1 MKTHLHTDTTV
12 IREEGTTQPPV
23 KVCMHVLE
31 TVRTD
36 VRVMREATALVEA
49 GFAVSI
55 LDVEGERSVPDEE
68 NMHGVCVKHIIRPG
82 WFVSARFKPWFLVKF
97 MTMIIWGTFRLVRL
111 STDVYHAQDQRALP
125 ACFLAALIRR
135 KPLVFDAH
143 ELPLSDGAL
152 KRWQRLHALATRFLV
167 SVLPR
172 CTGIITVSA
181 PIAQEICR
189 RYRTPEVSLVRN
201 VPAYQVVPRSNK
213 LRHRL
218 GANQDVSIALYQGGV
233 QPNRGL
239 DRLIRAAP
247 FLGPN
252 ILIVLLGSTPGETQ
266 HQLSALIASEGVADR
281 VKLLPAV
288 PYEELLEW
296 TASADIGLIIY
307 SPDHSPNVRM
317 CLPNK
322 LFEYLMA
329 GLPVLASELDA
340 VVDVINSYGVGQVAS
355 SLAPADVGAAITAML
370 ADPVALAEMRHHALD
385 AARQEFCWEKEK
397 QRLLQFYQNILE
409 TRNV

>member
-1 MKTHLHTDTTV
+1 MKQLSAVEMKEAHSDA
-12 IREEGTTQPPV
+12 TTQSPIR
-23 KVCMHVLE
+23 VCMHVLE

-49 GFAVSI
+49 GFSVSI
-55 LDVEGERSVPDEE
+55 LDVEGERSVPNEE
-68 NMHGVCVKHIIRPG
+68 NMRGVCVQHMIRAN

-97 MTMIIWGTFRLVRL
+97 MVMIIWGTFRLLRL
-111 STDVYHAQDQRALP
+111 PADVYHAQDQRALP

-143 ELPLSDGAL
+143 ELPLSDGVL
-152 KRWQRLHALATRFLV
+152 KRWRRLHALSTRFLI

-172 CTGIITVSA
+172 CTGIITVSG
-181 PIAQEICR
+181 PIAQEICK
-189 RYRTPEVSLVRN
+189 RYRVPEVSLVRN
-201 VPAYQVVPRSNK
+201 VPAYQVVSRGNK
-213 LRHRL
+213 LRQHL
-218 GANQDVSIALYQGGV
+218 GVNQDVSIALYQGGM

-239 DRLIRAAP
+239 DRLVRAAP

-252 ILIVLLGSTPGETQ
+252 ILIVLLGPTTRETQ
-266 HQLSALIASEGVADR
+266 LQLRSLIASEGVADR
-281 VKLLPAV
+281 VKILPPV

-307 SPDHSPNVRM
+307 SPDDSPNVKM

-329 GLPVLASELDA
+329 GIPVLSSELDA
-340 VVDVINSYGVGQVAS
+340 VKEVIKTYNVGQVVS

-370 ADPVALAEMRHHALD
+370 SDPVALAEMRQHALD

>member
-1 MKTHLHTDTTV
+1 MKQLSKVETKKPCSNAM
-12 IREEGTTQPPV
+12 TQSPV
-23 KVCMHVLE
+23 RICMHVLGK
-31 TVRTD
+31 VRTD

-49 GFAVSI
+49 GFLVSI
-55 LDVEGERSVPDEE
+55 IDVVGEKSVPDEE
-68 NMHGVCVKHIIRPG
+68 NIHGVYVKHIIRSS

-97 MTMIIWGTFRLVRL
+97 MVMIIWGTFQLVRL
-111 STDVYHAQDQRALP
+111 PADVYHAQDQRALP
-125 ACFLAALIRR
+125 ACFIAALIRR

-143 ELPLSDGAL
+143 ELPLSDGVL
-152 KRWQRLHALATRFLV
+152 KRWQRLHALSTRFLV

-172 CTGIITVSA
+172 CTGIITVSS
-181 PIAQEICR
+181 PIAQEICK
-189 RYRTPEVSLVRN
+189 RYRVPEVSLVRN
-201 VPAYQVVPRSNK
+201 VPAYQVVPRGNK
-213 LRHRL
+213 LRHYL
-218 GANQDVSIALYQGGV
+218 GVKQDVSIALYQGGM

-239 DRLIRAAP
+239 DRLVRAAP

-252 ILIVLLGSTPGETQ
+252 ILIVMLGPTTRETQ
-266 HQLSALIASEGVADR
+266 LQLRALIASEGVADR
-281 VKLLPAV
+281 VKILPPV

-307 SPDHSPNVRM
+307 APDDSPNVRM

-329 GLPVLASELDA
+329 GIPVLASELDA
-340 VVDVINSYGVGQVAS
+340 VVDVIKSYSVGQVAS
-355 SLAPADVGAAITAML
+355 SLSPADVGAAITAML
-370 ADPVALAEMRHHALD
+370 ADPVALADMSRHALD

-397 QRLLQFYQNILE
+397 QQLIQFYQNILE